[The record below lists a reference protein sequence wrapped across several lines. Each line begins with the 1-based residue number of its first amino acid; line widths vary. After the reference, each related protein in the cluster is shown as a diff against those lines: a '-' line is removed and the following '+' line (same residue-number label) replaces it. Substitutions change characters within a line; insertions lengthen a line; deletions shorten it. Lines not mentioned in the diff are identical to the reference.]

1 MPLIQFSNLN
11 KYGTIRKRILY
22 TPSMPFKVDPRGL
35 GPLVSVSMFK
45 YRHEH
50 HMPPALMVA
59 HNGKK
64 YIVPTWIEV
73 LPETTLD
80 DVEWI
85 KPVPKDTVKVKDEI
99 KSNTWRF
106 ESKSEPGLFYTVT
119 QKGDKFKCNCSGFF
133 RCRDKNIG
141 CKHIKEV
148 KKNTK

>member
-119 QKGDKFKCNCSGFF
+119 QKAINLNATVQDFSGVV
-133 RCRDKNIG
+133 
-141 CKHIKEV
+141 IKI
-148 KKNTK
+148 